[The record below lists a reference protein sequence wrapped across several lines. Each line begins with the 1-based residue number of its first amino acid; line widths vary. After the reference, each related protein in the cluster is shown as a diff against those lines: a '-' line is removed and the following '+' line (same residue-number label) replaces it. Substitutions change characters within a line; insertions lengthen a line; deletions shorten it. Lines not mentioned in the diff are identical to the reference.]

1 MKKRILAVILSIMV
15 ALSIPSALVGAYY
28 NLPLDVGNFNDYGGG
43 GDWGG
48 GTADW
53 GGNDYGGGTTY
64 YDYDDDSDD
73 ADPMSLLISI
83 IVIVAIIGISIYSSC
98 HSNKNKNNNKTN
110 TSYSSY
116 ETPAQFMPADFTT
129 KITEF
134 IKQTDIDFN
143 AEKFIAWSK
152 NIFITLQ
159 TAWSERDWEKIRT
172 LEKEE
177 LFEQH
182 NTQLQEYIRLGRI
195 NCIERI
201 NVNQAFL
208 HKYVRDDNFENLT
221 VCMKVRM
228 IDYIIDEKSGK
239 VLNGSKTDDVF
250 MTYLLTFTRRKG
262 IKTTL
267 IDGVIAN
274 SCPHC
279 GAPVDSASAGRCEY
293 CGSIV
298 HSGEFNWVLSDMQAV
313 KPGFNNDNRGIIL
326 LDENNN
332 NQN

>member
-1 MKKRILAVILSIMV
+1 MKKKILAIIFSALI

-48 GTADW
+48 TT
-53 GGNDYGGGTTY
+53 DYGGTTY
-64 YDYDDDSDD
+64 SSSSVSDD
-73 ADPMSLLISI
+73 PEGFIITAIIFIGIIVISI
-83 IVIVAIIGISIYSSC
+83 I
-98 HSNKNKNNNKTN
+98 SNKRSKNKSNNEN

-116 ETPAQFMPADFTT
+116 ETPAQYMPADCTN

-134 IKQTDIDFN
+134 IKQSDIDFN
-143 AEKFIAWSK
+143 TEKFIAWSK

-172 LEKEE
+172 IEKEE

-182 NTQLQEYIRLGRI
+182 NAQLQEYIRLGRI

-208 HKYVRDDNFENLT
+208 HKYVRDENFEHLT

-228 IDYIIDEKSGK
+228 VDYIIDEKSGK
-239 VLNGSKTDDVF
+239 LLKGSKDKDVY

-267 IDGVIAN
+267 INGVISN

-298 HSGEFNWVLSDMQAV
+298 HSGEYNWVLSDMQAV
-313 KPGFNNDNRGIIL
+313 KPGFKNDNRGVIL
-326 LDENNN
+326 LDNNN
-332 NQN
+332 TQN